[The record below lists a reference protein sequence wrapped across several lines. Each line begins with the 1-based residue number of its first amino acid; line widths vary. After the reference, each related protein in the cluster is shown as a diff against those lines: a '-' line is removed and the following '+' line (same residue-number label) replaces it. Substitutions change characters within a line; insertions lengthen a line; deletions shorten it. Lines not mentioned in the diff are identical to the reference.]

1 MNLVWEKLNAKMQ
14 AWTVEHLARTL
25 ETPRWLQEHDN
36 RVLALV
42 DRCRRLVHC
51 INSVIWCVPLY

>member
-14 AWTVEHLARTL
+14 AWTAEHLARTL

-36 RVLALV
+36 RDLALV
-42 DRCRRLVHC
+42 NRCRQLVHC
-51 INSVIWCVPLY
+51 IKRVTWGAPLY